1 MNYQRKRWVVLI
13 ASCIINL
20 CIGSLYAWS
29 VFAAPMAKHLGVE
42 PGSLAII
49 FTITNA
55 VGPITMITGGRIN
68 DLLGPKWV
76 IFVGGILYGAGFIIS
91 GFSNSM
97 TMLALGYGIG
107 CGLAMGMIYGCTISN
122 SIKFFPD
129 KRGLVGGI
137 ATATFGFS
145 SVLMPPIVNYLIN
158 QFGVLNTFRY
168 IGIVF
173 LILICLCAF
182 AIEKCPEGYIPES
195 MKNSSIKKQEAV
207 INKNWSQMLKD
218 PTFYLMF
225 LLLICGAFYGLM
237 VISQASPIAQNLI
250 KVAPST
256 AAVCV
261 SVLALFNVGGRICA
275 GLLSD
280 LIGRINT
287 LLAMLVVSVFALGLL
302 STCGEGD
309 LTKFM
314 IGISLIGISFGAF
327 MGVFPGFTADQFGP
341 KNNSVNYGIMFIA
354 FALAGVFGPIILKD
368 VYSRY
373 GVYTNAFYIGIM
385 LAIIGIILALI
396 YRIYQNKIAK

>member
-354 FALAGVFGPIILKD
+354 FALAGVFGPIILKN

>member
-29 VFAAPMAKHLGVE
+29 VFATPMAKHLGVE
-42 PGSLAII
+42 PGNLAII

-55 VGPITMITGGRIN
+55 VGPITMIMGGRIN

-91 GFSNSM
+91 SFSNSM
-97 TMLALGYGIG
+97 TILALGYGIG

-129 KRGLVGGI
+129 KRGLIGGI

-145 SVLMPPIVNYLIN
+145 SVLMPPIVNDLIN
-158 QFGVLNTFRY
+158 QFGVLATFRY

-182 AIEKCPEGYIPES
+182 AIEKCPEGYVPES
-195 MKNSSIKKQEAV
+195 MKSSSIKKQDAV
-207 INKNWSQMLKD
+207 INKNWAQMLKD
-218 PTFYLMF
+218 PTFYIMF

-250 KVAPST
+250 KVEPST

-354 FALAGVFGPIILKD
+354 FALAGVFGPIILKN
-368 VYSRY
+368 VYSTY
-373 GVYTNAFYIGIM
+373 GVYTNAFYIGIA
-385 LAIIGIILALI
+385 LAIIGIILALL
-396 YRIYQNKIAK
+396 YRLYQNKRSK